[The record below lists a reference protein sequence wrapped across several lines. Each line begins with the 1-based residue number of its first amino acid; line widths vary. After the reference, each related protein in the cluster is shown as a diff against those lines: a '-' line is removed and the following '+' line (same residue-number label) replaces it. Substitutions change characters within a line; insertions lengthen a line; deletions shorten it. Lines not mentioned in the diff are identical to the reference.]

1 MTVHPRTIAAVGWS
15 WLRSLVSHPV
25 WALVLLAAL
34 GFGGSLAWAKARDPF
49 DRIWFM
55 VKTPEHGQTRGV
67 AVLPKNAAKPLPVVL
82 YLHGAGGSLRRSGNE
97 LRQMAE
103 LGLAVVGLEYDQTNM
118 AAFDAQFIALH
129 QYVTRQKWAE
139 TNVMAWVGFSLGAQR
154 QLSFLLEQTE
164 WRPEVLVR
172 LAGGWVP
179 ELESFHRPSSAL
191 PALSGPGEPATG
203 FRDSASG
210 KIPRVLILHGDQDNV
225 FPLADAERTAAC
237 LRTNGVSV
245 NMTVL
250 PGQSHTPM
258 ADRGI
263 IFRAIGEHCLTELRG
278 TQALSEYRSVAAW
291 QAGAKP
297 FLFYWLPA
305 LFWSGLWF
313 FGTNHRH
320 RTGNGTGVPLA
331 ASAASSGEE
340 PAATTERKT
349 RFAGEPTRLRIGLW
363 CVAILLAV
371 VAIAWTALHLIP
383 PRLTIRDRTLT
394 LARDYLIR
402 PSQRADFDFLVA
414 EAPWSGKRLQ
424 SLLTHVELAGYN
436 RRLVNWELE
445 DDLYRKFVL
454 SPWVS
459 SEGGEELNWRRPL
472 WESLYPRIRRET
484 DLTGAAGIVVRHL
497 RERVSITGGENLP
510 VEVETVWRR
519 QITNAK
525 GFERVYVA
533 ALRAVGV
540 PARLNPQGRAEFWT
554 AAGWQ
559 PAPRPLIEALGE

>member
-1 MTVHPRTIAAVGWS
+1 MTVHPRTIAEVGLS
-15 WLRSLVSHPV
+15 WLRSLISHPV

-49 DRIWFM
+49 DRIWFT
-55 VKTPEHGQTRGV
+55 VKTPEHGKTPGI

-82 YLHGAGGSLRRSGNE
+82 YLHGADGSLRRSGNE

-103 LGLAVVGLEYDQTNM
+103 LGLAAVGLEYDQTNM
-118 AAFDAQFIALH
+118 AAFNAQFIALH

-154 QLSFLLEQTE
+154 QLSFLLQQTE

-179 ELESFHRPSSAL
+179 ELESFHHAHSAQ
-191 PALSGPGEPATG
+191 PALSGPGESATG
-203 FRDSASG
+203 LRVSSSG
-210 KIPRVLILHGDQDNV
+210 QIPCVLILHGDQDNV
-225 FPLADAERTAAC
+225 FPLAAAARTAAC

-245 NMTVL
+245 SVSVL
-250 PGQSHTPM
+250 PGQTHTPM

-278 TQALSEYRSVAAW
+278 AQALSEYRSVTAW
-291 QAGAKP
+291 QVGTKP

-305 LFWSGLWF
+305 LFWSGLWLLLK
-313 FGTNHRH
+313 NRRH
-320 RTGNGTGVPLA
+320 RTGNDTGV
-331 ASAASSGEE
+331 
-340 PAATTERKT
+340 
-349 RFAGEPTRLRIGLW
+349 PTRLRISMW
-363 CVAILLAV
+363 WVAIVLAIL
-371 VAIAWTALHLIP
+371 AFAWTALHLIP
-383 PRLTIRDRTLT
+383 PRLKITDRTLT
-394 LARDYLIR
+394 LARDYLLR

-414 EAPWSGKRLQ
+414 EATWAGKRLQ

-445 DDLYRKFVL
+445 DDLYCKFVL

-484 DLTGAAGIVVRHL
+484 DLARAAGIVVRHL
-497 RERVSITGGENLP
+497 RERVSITEGENLP

-525 GFERVYVA
+525 GFERIYVA
-533 ALRAVGV
+533 ALRSVGI
-540 PARLNPQGRAEFWT
+540 PARLNPQGRTEFWT
-554 AAGWQ
+554 PTGWQ
-559 PAPRPLIEALGE
+559 PAPRPLIEVMGE